1 MDDEGASGTGNAYLI
16 YTGNAVSARFIH
28 VGDGI
33 FFVTIYTAFT
43 QDSPIIESGDIDER
57 ISWEPDAYVVI
68 EIEASDGAWSIDI
81 DRLAQSTPTPPTP
94 TPTPTPTETP

>member
-1 MDDEGASGTGNAYLI
+1 MGDDGASGTDDTYLI
-16 YTGNAVSARFIH
+16 YTGDAVSGRFIY

-43 QDSPIIESGDIDER
+43 QDSPIIETGDVDER

-68 EIEASDGAWSIDI
+68 QIEATQGAWSIDI
-81 DRLAQSTPTPPTP
+81 DRLAQSTPTP